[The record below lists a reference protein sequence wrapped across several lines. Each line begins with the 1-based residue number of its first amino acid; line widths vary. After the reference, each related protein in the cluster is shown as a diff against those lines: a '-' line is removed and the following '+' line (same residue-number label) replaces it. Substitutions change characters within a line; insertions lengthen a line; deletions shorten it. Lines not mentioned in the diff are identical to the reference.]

1 MTTTGAL
8 PQSRCFTLERI
19 GDGVYAAIATAG
31 QGAMG
36 NAGIVD
42 IGGATL
48 VFDTMLS
55 LAAARDL
62 RSAAEQ
68 LTGQRVRYVVNSHHH
83 LDHTQGNQVFDDATI
98 VGTPR
103 IADLITQATDPLLG
117 LMREQGMALDAQAR
131 AEAAAVNDPA
141 IRQDMLE
148 QDDDFL
154 ALLKEAHVARS
165 RPPDVRF
172 ESRLTLHG
180 ATRHAELITWGG
192 GHTPSDVVL
201 YLPQARVLYSGD
213 LISHQTHPSISA
225 GDPLEW
231 LRILGEMEQL
241 DFETLA
247 PGHGPVTN
255 RAAIATERAYLETVL
270 ELAQAALAADKSAD
284 EAAATPIPNAYRDW
298 GFPSGFQH
306 TMRAVYTI
314 LRDHKEGE
322 GA

>member
-8 PQSRCFTLERI
+8 PQSRYFTLERI
-19 GDGVYAAIATAG
+19 GDGAYAAIAIAG

-36 NAGIVD
+36 NAGVVD
-42 IGGATL
+42 LGGATL

-68 LTGQRVRYVVNSHHH
+68 LTEQRVRYAINSHHH
-83 LDHTQGNQVFDDATI
+83 IDHTQGNQIFDDATI
-98 VGTPR
+98 IGTSR
-103 IADLITQATDPLLG
+103 IADLITQATDPLLEQ
-117 LMREQGMALDAQAR
+117 MRERGMALDAQAR
-131 AEAAAVNDPA
+131 SEAAAVSDPA
-141 IRQDMLE
+141 IRKDLLE
-148 QDDDFL
+148 QDDDYL
-154 ALLKEAHVARS
+154 ALLREAHESRS
-165 RPPDVRF
+165 RLPDVRF

-213 LISHQTHPSISA
+213 LISHQTHPSISM
-225 GDPLEW
+225 GDPVEW
-231 LRILGEMEQL
+231 LRILGEMEQF

-247 PGHGPVTN
+247 PGHGGVTN
-255 RAAIATERAYLETVL
+255 RAAIAAERSYLETVL
-270 ELAQAALAADKSAD
+270 ELARAALAAGKSAD
-284 EAAATPIPNAYRDW
+284 EAAATPIPSAYHDW

-306 TMRAVYTI
+306 TMRAVYTF
-314 LRDHKEGE
+314 LRDRKGGE